1 MYSRVII
8 AIVATL
14 VCVSA
19 FAPAGRLPR
28 AGAIQMAKQ
37 EGKSEALPFM
47 PEPANIV
54 GMAGDVGFDP
64 VGFSNFIDV
73 RWLREAE
80 LKHARICMLAVV
92 GFVVSGSFQ
101 LPGDI
106 HQVSPVLA
114 HDAAVKSGAFGQV
127 FLWITIFELLSI
139 KAINEMYEGSGREPG
154 DYGFDP
160 LKLSEGKSDEVK
172 NDFAVKELKNGR
184 LAMLA
189 FSGIVTQAVL
199 TGKGFPYV

>member
-1 MYSRVII
+1 MYSRVIV
-8 AIVATL
+8 ALVATL

-19 FAPAGRLPR
+19 FAPAGRTF
-28 AGAIQMAKQ
+28 GANSMKMAKVD
-37 EGKSEALPFM
+37 GKSESLPFM
-47 PEPANIV
+47 PEPSNLA
-54 GMAGDVGFDP
+54 GMPGDVGFDP

-80 LKHARICMLAVV
+80 LKHSRICMLAVL
-92 GFVVSGSFQ
+92 GFVVSGFVQ
-101 LPGDI
+101 LPGDL
-106 HQVSPVLA
+106 HQVSPVMA

-127 FLWITIFELLSI
+127 FLWISIFELLSI
-139 KAINEMYEGSGREPG
+139 KAINEMFEGSGREPG

-160 LKLSEGKSDEVK
+160 LKLSEGKSDAVK
-172 NDFAVKELKNGR
+172 NDFALKELKNGR

-199 TGKGFPYV
+199 TGKDFPYI